1 LVLQSE
7 DLPEWVEQVQWVVD
21 VAAGENLSRGGLRRD
36 LAIGENLVHRRVL
49 DVAKEKRKGE
59 IDLEAYS

>member
-1 LVLQSE
+1 
-7 DLPEWVEQVQWVVD
+7 VEQVQWVVD